1 MKRILFQ
8 ALVCGWLLLLSAVG
22 QAQGDVFGSISGA
35 LRNASSK
42 ELSQYFGATVEIS
55 IDGDR
60 QSYSATQA
68 EFVMKDFFAK
78 TAPASFEI
86 VHQGGSDGG
95 IPYAVGKYKSK
106 DAMYRVIVKMQ
117 NASGALKIENMAFT
131 KE

>member
-1 MKRILFQ
+1 M
-8 ALVCGWLLLLSAVG
+8 
-22 QAQGDVFGSISGA
+22 
-35 LRNASSK
+35 RNASSK

-86 VHQGGSDGG
+86 VHQGGSDSGV
-95 IPYAVGKYKSK
+95 PYAVGKYKSK

-117 NASGALKIENMAFT
+117 NASGALRIENMAFT

>member
-8 ALVCGWLLLLSAVG
+8 ALVFGWLMLISVAG
-22 QAQGDVFGSISGA
+22 QSQGEVIGSISGA
-35 LRNASSK
+35 LRNASSR
-42 ELSQYFGATVEIS
+42 ELSQYFGGTVEIS
-55 IDGDR
+55 INGDR

-78 TAPASFEI
+78 TAPSSFEI

-95 IPYAVGKYKSK
+95 VPYAVGKYKSK
-106 DAMYRVIVKMQ
+106 DAIYRVFVKMKSA
-117 NASGALKIENMAFT
+117 NGALRIDNMEFT